1 MRRRIV
7 IIGGNIAGLTAAISA
22 REVDKH
28 AEITVLSR
36 EAYPPYRRSSLVS
49 IISAEATTP
58 KDLIMSPSQLRSLR
72 IRLLQGV
79 EALDIDCHNRI
90 VKARGISMRRDLSFY
105 YDSLVL
111 ASGSLSLVPPIEG
124 VKKKGVF
131 TFRTL
136 EDALRISQEAKLAKK
151 VVVVGAGLGG
161 LEVAEA
167 LAKRG
172 VKVTIAVRSRIL
184 RKLVEPNLSVHLRE
198 RIEQKG
204 VKVITGVSPEKI
216 GGEKKVEW
224 IKLSKEKISTSNVIF
239 STGVKPNVELAKKIG
254 LELGETG
261 AIKVDYRMQTTIS
274 EIYAAG
280 DCAEAPDALTG
291 KWMYVPVGSVA
302 AKEGAV
308 AGKNAAGDEAEVRG
322 IIRAQADTIF
332 GKEIVS
338 IGHSSESARKL
349 NVKANAVNLS
359 SMWRSLRFLQKHPAK
374 IMVLITPNGR
384 IIGAQVISHRF
395 ASLYAYTLFSAI
407 QQKITLDELLD
418 KWQPWLNIL
427 AKYA

>member
-36 EAYPPYRRSSLVS
+36 EAYPPYRRSSLAS

-58 KDLIMSPSQLRSLR
+58 KDLIMFPSQLRSLR

-90 VKARGISMRRDLSFY
+90 VKARDLSMRKDLSFY

-124 VKKKGVF
+124 AKKKGVF

-136 EDALRISQEAKLAKK
+136 EDALRISQEARLAEK
-151 VVVVGAGLGG
+151 VVVVGGGLGG

-184 RKLVEPNLSVHLRE
+184 RKLIEPNLSVHLKE
-198 RIEQKG
+198 RVEQKG

-224 IKLSKEKISTSNVIF
+224 IKLSNERISTSNVIF

-332 GKEIVS
+332 GEEIVS

-349 NVKANAVNLS
+349 NIKANAVNLS

-374 IMVLITPNGR
+374 IMVLITPSGR

-395 ASLYAYTLFSAI
+395 ASLYAHTLFSAI